1 MKKRLSKFIRE
12 GVLTL
17 LIAVGVMTAYN
28 LYLQRNMP
36 SGDVPVLMGTT
47 LDGSRF
53 NLGEASKDETV
64 LVYFWASWCSVCRVV
79 SPAVSDIASD
89 YPVISVAMA
98 SGNDDRVSRYL
109 AAHTLDFATIND
121 EGGMMV
127 REWGVQ
133 ATPAFAIV
141 KNGEI
146 RSVTTGYTTEL
157 GLRLRMMLL

>member
-1 MKKRLSKFIRE
+1 MKKRLGKFIRE
-12 GVLTL
+12 SVVTL

-28 LYLQRNMP
+28 IYLQRNMP
-36 SGDVPVLMGTT
+36 SGGAPVLTGIT
-47 LDGSRF
+47 LDDSRF
-53 NLGEASKDETV
+53 NLDAASEDETV

-79 SPAVSDIASD
+79 SPSVSDIASD
-89 YPVISVAMA
+89 YPVISVALA

-109 AAHTLDFATIND
+109 AAHQLEFATMND
-121 EGGMMV
+121 ESGRLS

-133 ATPAFAIV
+133 ATPAFVIV

-146 RSVTTGYTTEL
+146 RSVTTGYTTGL